1 MNTTEWSHLPNAAH
15 IDAVIAS
22 VKANPD
28 DWNAA
33 WDAAQYAALDAARIA
48 ARIAVRGVA
57 LDAAWYA
64 ALDAARIAAWEAVR
78 GVALDA
84 VRGVALDAAWYAAW
98 DAVRDAVSALVAY
111 DDCAHML
118 DSEPDDLRILS
129 KLGSHAAT
137 LMIPAAI
144 AFKLIR
150 EKQLIT
156 VDTTL

>member
-1 MNTTEWSHLPNAAH
+1 MTTKWSHLPNAAH

-28 DWNAA
+28 E
-33 WDAAQYAALDAARIA
+33 WDAAWHAARN
-48 ARIAVRGVA
+48 
-57 LDAAWYA
+57 AAWYA
-64 ALDAARIAAWEAVR
+64 ALDAAWHAAGDAIL
-78 GVALDA
+78 ALI
-84 VRGVALDAAWYAAW
+84 
-98 DAVRDAVSALVAY
+98 AY

-129 KLGSHAAT
+129 KLGSRAAT

-150 EKQLIT
+150 EKAFA
-156 VDTTL
+156 